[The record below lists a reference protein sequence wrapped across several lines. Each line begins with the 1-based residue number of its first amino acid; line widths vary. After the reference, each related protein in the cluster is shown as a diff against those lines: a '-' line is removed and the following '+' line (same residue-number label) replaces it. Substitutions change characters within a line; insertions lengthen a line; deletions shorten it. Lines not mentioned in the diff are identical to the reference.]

1 MGILQQGL
9 EIHDY
14 IKKRRLECKSF
25 VGSSLVAMYG
35 RCGRLEDAPQVFDK
49 ILERDVVLWNV
60 IIEGYAQI
68 GHCIEAMSL
77 FRQMQ
82 LTVVQ
87 PNLVTC
93 NALIAW
99 YSQNGNGD
107 EALNL
112 FFTAVLAQV
121 VCYNSSG
128 CLFF

>member
-14 IKKRRLECKSF
+14 IKKHRLECKIF
-25 VGSSLVAMYG
+25 VGNALLVMYG
-35 RCGRLEDAPQVFDK
+35 RCGRLEDAPQAFDK
-49 ILERDVVLWNV
+49 ILERDVVSWNV

-68 GHCIEAMSL
+68 GHCIEEMSL
-77 FRQMQ
+77 FHQMQ

-93 NALIAW
+93 NAPIAW

-112 FFTAVLAQV
+112 FFTAILAQV

>member
-25 VGSSLVAMYG
+25 VGNSLVAMYG

-68 GHCIEAMSL
+68 GRCIEAMSL

-82 LTVVQ
+82 ES
-87 PNLVTC
+87 P
-93 NALIAW
+93 
-99 YSQNGNGD
+99 
-107 EALNL
+107 L
-112 FFTAVLAQV
+112 FNQIWLHAML
-121 VCYNSSG
+121 
-128 CLFF
+128 L